1 MKETDI
7 KNAMKAITPEEDQEG
22 VAEKNEEEL
31 TSGVYGWLKFKLD
44 SQLEFNGLTAKEM
57 DLTGL
62 LDMTL
67 DDMNGLYD
75 TYAALGGAGMVM
87 QESTLRFAQL
97 VAASVTGFPIEMIGR
112 LKAKDA
118 IKLKNRIYRFF
129 YQ

>member
-1 MKETDI
+1 MKELQTEN
-7 KNAMKAITPEEDQEG
+7 KEENQ
-22 VAEKNEEEL
+22 AENT
-31 TSGVYGWLKFKLD
+31 TSDAYGWLKIKLENP
-44 SQLEFNGLTAKEM
+44 LEFNGLSANEI
-57 DLTGL
+57 DLSGL

-75 TYAALGGAGMVM
+75 TYATLGGAGMVM
-87 QESTLRFAQL
+87 QEATLRFAQL
-97 VAASVTGFPIEMIGR
+97 AAASVTGFPIEMLGR

>member
-1 MKETDI
+1 MKEI
-7 KNAMKAITPEEDQEG
+7 KEETKVIDMKVELEETHT
-22 VAEKNEEEL
+22 EEL
-31 TSGVYGWLKFKLD
+31 SAGTHGWLKFKLD
-44 SQLEFNGLTAKEM
+44 GPLEFNGLTAEEM

-97 VAASVTGFPIEMIGR
+97 TAASVTGFPIEMIGR